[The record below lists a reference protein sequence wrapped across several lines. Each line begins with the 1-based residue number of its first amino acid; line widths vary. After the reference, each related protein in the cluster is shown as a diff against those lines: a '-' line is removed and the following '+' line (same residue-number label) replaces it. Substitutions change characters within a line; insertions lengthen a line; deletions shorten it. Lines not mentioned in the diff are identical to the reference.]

1 MFRRA
6 SPPVAKIDWEDYCE
20 STPPSWN
27 VVKKTGFGIS
37 RSLFQFLI
45 PVDGLPA
52 VLVGD
57 GELLAAVTTAGGEH
71 AAAVGGSHAGAEAV
85 LVHALAVGGLKC
97 SFHRIF
103 LFILCCLG
111 AVFTDGLQR

>member
-1 MFRRA
+1 M
-6 SPPVAKIDWEDYCE
+6 
-20 STPPSWN
+20 
-27 VVKKTGFGIS
+27 KKCRPFGLHSIS
-37 RSLFQFLI
+37 
-45 PVDGLPA
+45 DEGGGLPA
-52 VLVGD
+52 LFVRD
-57 GELLAAVTTAGGEH
+57 GELLAAVTATGGEH
-71 AAAVGGSHAGAEAV
+71 AAAVRGSHAGAEAV

>member
-1 MFRRA
+1 MGH
-6 SPPVAKIDWEDYCE
+6 P
-20 STPPSWN
+20 
-27 VVKKTGFGIS
+27 
-37 RSLFQFLI
+37 LQFLME
-45 PVDGLPA
+45 VGRLPA

-57 GELLAAVTTAGGEH
+57 GKFLAAVTTTGGEH